1 MAKITFKKDGNCL
14 YLVEDLI
21 GMTDWE
27 KAKAIENFKV
37 KETKLFEKMIDNE
50 IYKIFKRNGVNIY
63 STEKSVLQGAFDT
76 LKRKGKGISIEDIY
90 EKDKI
95 FGCVKV
101 ADSDRQGSFNIWL
114 EDDRYLQCG
123 CRVCEV
129 RL

>member
-1 MAKITFKKDGNCL
+1 MARITFKKDGNCL

-21 GMTDWE
+21 GMSEWE
-27 KAKAIENFKV
+27 KQKAIENFKT

-50 IYKIFKRNGVNIY
+50 IVKIFRKNGVNIY
-63 STEKSVLQGAFDT
+63 STEKSALNSAFSD
-76 LKRKGKGISIEDIY
+76 LARKGKKVLVDDIY
-90 EKDKI
+90 DKDKI

-101 ADSDRQGSFNIWL
+101 AESDRQCMFNIWL

-123 CRVCEV
+123 VAIREI